1 MSDLFDELPAHITQ
15 TQRILSQFL
24 SQLDEFEKEI
34 VPKIGRTHQSVL
46 IPAQILDSAYTAI
59 ETLFLR
65 ISQAFGN
72 QLNSNRWHAD
82 LLEKMFL
89 ELPRIRP
96 RVISQETYIRLE
108 ELMRFRHFKRYYL
121 ELNYDWRKIDYL
133 INIFREA
140 VPLLDEDLTSFLKKL
155 EQSLGKPGNQDT
167 PLGN

>member
-1 MSDLFDELPAHITQ
+1 MNDLFDEPPAHITQ
-15 TQRILSQFL
+15 TQRILTQFI
-24 SQLDEFEKEI
+24 SM
-34 VPKIGRTHQSVL
+34 
-46 IPAQILDSAYTAI
+46 

-72 QLNSNRWHAD
+72 HLNPKRWHAD

-89 ELPRIRP
+89 EIPRIRP
-96 RVISQETYIRLE
+96 CVISQETYIRLE

-140 VPLLDEDLTSFLKKL
+140 VPLLNEDLSSFAKKL
-155 EQSLGKPGNQDT
+155 EQSLEKPGNEKTQ
-167 PLGN
+167 LEN